1 MDIRLKESIVK
12 QLEIELQTS
21 LQIAEQYNIIIT
33 IYNEKPIVIEKKAI
47 LGSNVIRFIKNN
59 IDKIDN
65 INNTGH
71 SILLFNKSNNAN
83 SVFLYCLIPNNELNN
98 IIKEINTLNNK
109 KIDYGRLT
117 FSKKCTDLLLID
129 EMKAVRTACKE
140 GIAKKLSAFSD
151 SAEQVIADLQA
162 SSAALETSN

>member
-109 KIDYGRLT
+109 KIDYKIHFLLKYLA
-117 FSKKCTDLLLID
+117 FYNKKVTIYSVKNNLDQKG
-129 EMKAVRTACKE
+129 M
-140 GIAKKLSAFSD
+140 
-151 SAEQVIADLQA
+151 
-162 SSAALETSN
+162 